1 MGLPPLFFI
10 LWLRS
15 LRLVL
20 GAGLLR
26 LTAAVSVTRRRRFL
40 FPLRRIFFEDAVLNF
55 LLVGIPDLTVAL
67 VGDGVRVFIV
77 EFYAPFEE
85 QLEVYPH
92 RMHTRFHHDKVALG
106 QGLEFVRCQRRSLYH
121 LK

>member
-1 MGLPPLFFI
+1 MGVAASLFA
-10 LWLRS
+10 LGLRS

-20 GAGLLR
+20 WAGLLC
-26 LTAAVSVTRRRRFL
+26 LTSAVSVARCRCFL

-77 EFYAPFEE
+77 KFDAPFEE

-92 RMHTRFHHDKVALG
+92 RMHTRFYHDKVALG
-106 QGLEFVRCQRRSLYH
+106 QGLEFVRCQQRSLYH

>member
-1 MGLPPLFFI
+1 MLC
-10 LWLRS
+10 
-15 LRLVL
+15 
-20 GAGLLR
+20 
-26 LTAAVSVTRRRRFL
+26 LTAAVSVARCRRFL

-55 LLVGIPDLTVAL
+55 LLVGILDLTVAL
-67 VGDGVRVFIV
+67 VGYGVRVFIV
-77 EFYAPFEE
+77 KLNASFEE